1 LIPDIFG
8 LEKVMS
14 SSLWGY
20 PVSDPLESSAPLR
33 VDLAGGWTDVH
44 PYPTDFGGEV
54 VNFAI
59 KHRVTIRKLEEG
71 ENSDLEFNFPVP
83 RGSGLGTSSA
93 MNVALAALNSPSQLE
108 KPEEI
113 AEQAFVSES
122 QQNRCG
128 RQDHWASAIGGFNHL
143 LFIGDSVERMPF
155 EPMKSSLNWLK
166 KHMVIS
172 YSGISRNSGEI
183 QESVWSRYSNGDER
197 VVQGLHKIRSS
208 AREMANGL
216 QQDRRDLVVSSLRGV
231 CEGVDMID
239 PTIHDP
245 FRGVV
250 MHLIESGS
258 IVAWKALG
266 AGGGGCSALLCSPNG
281 KEYATQYIENQG
293 WKILDW
299 DYDEQGVQVI

>member
-1 LIPDIFG
+1 
-8 LEKVMS
+8 MS
-14 SSLWGY
+14 SSLSHCT
-20 PVSDPLESSAPLR
+20 VSDPSESSAPLR
-33 VDLAGGWTDVH
+33 VDLAGGWTDVR

-59 KHRVTIRKLEEG
+59 KHRVRVRKPEEG
-71 ENSDLEFNFPVP
+71 GDSDLEFDFPVP

-93 MNVALAALNSPSQLE
+93 MNVALVALNSASQLE

-113 AEQAFVSES
+113 AEQAFISES
-122 QQNRCG
+122 RENRCG

-166 KHMVIS
+166 KHLVIS

-183 QESVWSRYSNGDER
+183 QESVWSRYSNGDEG
-197 VVQGLHKIRSS
+197 VIQGLHKIRSS

-216 QQDRRDLVVSSLRGV
+216 QQDRRDLVVSSLRGT
-231 CEGVDMID
+231 CEGIDMID

-245 FRGVV
+245 FRRVV
-250 MHLIESGS
+250 MSLIESGS

-266 AGGGGCSALLCSPNG
+266 AGGGGCSALLCSPTG
-281 KEYATQYIENQG
+281 MEYATQYIENESWQ
-293 WKILDW
+293 ILDW
-299 DYDEQGVQVI
+299 DFDEQGVQVIG

>member
-1 LIPDIFG
+1 MP
-8 LEKVMS
+8 
-14 SSLWGY
+14 
-20 PVSDPLESSAPLR
+20 
-33 VDLAGGWTDVH
+33 

-59 KHRVTIRKLEEG
+59 NRRVRVRKREEVKD
-71 ENSDLEFNFPVP
+71 SDLEFDFPVP

-93 MNVALAALNSPSQLE
+93 MNVAVAALNSPGQLE
-108 KPEEI
+108 DSGEI
-113 AEQAFVSES
+113 AEQAFLSES
-122 QQNRCG
+122 KENRCG
-128 RQDHWASAIGGFNHL
+128 RQDHWASTFGGFNHL

-166 KHMVIS
+166 KHLLIA
-172 YSGISRNSGEI
+172 YSGNSRNSGKI
-183 QESVWSRYSNGDER
+183 QESVWSSYSNEDEG
-197 VVQGLHKIRSS
+197 VIQGLHKIRSS

-250 MHLIESGS
+250 MPLIESGS

-266 AGGGGCSALLCSPNG
+266 AGGGGGSALLCSPTG
-281 KEYATQYIENQG
+281 KEYATQYIEDEG
-293 WKILDW
+293 WQILDW
-299 DYDEQGVQVI
+299 DFDEQGVQVIE

>member
-1 LIPDIFG
+1 
-8 LEKVMS
+8 MS
-14 SSLWGY
+14 SSPSHC
-20 PVSDPLESSAPLR
+20 PVSDPSESSAPLR
-33 VDLAGGWTDVH
+33 VDLAGGWTDVP

-59 KHRVTIRKLEEG
+59 NRRVRVRKREEVKD
-71 ENSDLEFNFPVP
+71 SDLEFDFPVP

-93 MNVALAALNSPSQLE
+93 MNVAVAALNSPGQLE
-108 KPEEI
+108 DSGEI
-113 AEQAFVSES
+113 AEQAFLSES
-122 QQNRCG
+122 KENRCG
-128 RQDHWASAIGGFNHL
+128 RQDHWASTFGGFNHL

-166 KHMVIS
+166 KHLVIA
-172 YSGISRNSGEI
+172 YSGRSRNSGEI
-183 QESVWSRYSNGDER
+183 QESVWSSFSNGGEG
-197 VVQGLHKIRSS
+197 VIQGLHKIRSS

-245 FRGVV
+245 FRGVI
-250 MHLIESGS
+250 MPLIESGS

-266 AGGGGCSALLCSPNG
+266 AGGGGCSALLCSPSG
-281 KEYATQYIENQG
+281 KEYATRHIEDEG
-293 WKILDW
+293 WQILEW
-299 DYDEQGVQVI
+299 DFDNQGVQVI

>member
-1 LIPDIFG
+1 
-8 LEKVMS
+8 MS
-14 SSLWGY
+14 GPS
-20 PVSDPLESSAPLR
+20 ESSAPLR
-33 VDLAGGWTDVH
+33 VDLAGGWTDVP

-59 KHRVTIRKLEEG
+59 NRRVRVRKREEA
-71 ENSDLEFNFPVP
+71 EDSDFEFDFPVP

-93 MNVALAALNSPSQLE
+93 VSVALEALNSPGQLE
-108 KPEEI
+108 NSDVI
-113 AEQAFVSES
+113 AEQAFLSES
-122 QQNRCG
+122 KQNRCG
-128 RQDHWASAIGGFNHL
+128 RQDHWASTFGGFNHL

-166 KHMVIS
+166 KHLLIAH
-172 YSGISRNSGEI
+172 SGNSRNSGEI
-183 QESVWSRYSNGDER
+183 QESVWSKYSDENEG
-197 VVQGLHKIRSS
+197 VIQGLHKIRSS

-231 CEGVDMID
+231 CEGVDMIN

-250 MHLIESGS
+250 MPLIESGS

-266 AGGGGCSALLCSPNG
+266 AGGGGCSALLCSPTG
-281 KEYATQYIENQG
+281 KEYATQYVEDEG
-293 WKILDW
+293 WQILDW
-299 DYDEQGVQVI
+299 DFDERGVQVIG

>member
-1 LIPDIFG
+1 MP
-8 LEKVMS
+8 
-14 SSLWGY
+14 
-20 PVSDPLESSAPLR
+20 
-33 VDLAGGWTDVH
+33 

-59 KHRVTIRKLEEG
+59 NRRVRVRKREEVKD
-71 ENSDLEFNFPVP
+71 SDLEFDFPVP

-93 MNVALAALNSPSQLE
+93 MNVAVAALNSPGQLE
-108 KPEEI
+108 NSDEI
-113 AEQAFVSES
+113 AEQAFLSES
-122 QQNRCG
+122 KENRCG
-128 RQDHWASAIGGFNHL
+128 RQDHWASTFGGFNHL

-166 KHMVIS
+166 KHLLIA
-172 YSGISRNSGEI
+172 YSGNSRNSGKI
-183 QESVWSRYSNGDER
+183 QESVWSSYSNEDEG
-197 VVQGLHKIRSS
+197 VIQGLHKIRSS

-245 FRGVV
+245 FRDVV
-250 MHLIESGS
+250 MPLIESGS

-266 AGGGGCSALLCSPNG
+266 AGGGGCSALLCSPSG
-281 KEYATQYIENQG
+281 KEYATKYIEDEDWQ
-293 WKILDW
+293 ILDW
-299 DYDEQGVQVI
+299 DFDEQGVRVI

>member
-1 LIPDIFG
+1 
-8 LEKVMS
+8 MS
-14 SSLWGY
+14 VPS
-20 PVSDPLESSAPLR
+20 ESSAPLR
-33 VDLAGGWTDVH
+33 VDLAGGWTDVP

-59 KHRVTIRKLEEG
+59 DQRVKVRRREKAG
-71 ENSDLEFNFPVP
+71 DSDLEFHFPVP

-93 MNVALAALNSPSQLE
+93 MNVALAALNSSSKFENPD
-108 KPEEI
+108 EI
-113 AEQAFVSES
+113 SEQAFLSES
-122 QQNRCG
+122 KENRCG
-128 RQDHWASAIGGFNHL
+128 RQDHWASAYGGFNHL

-166 KHMVIS
+166 RHLVIA
-172 YSGISRNSGEI
+172 YSGSSRNSGEI
-183 QESVWSRYSNGDER
+183 QESVWSSYSNGVEE
-197 VVQGLHKIRSS
+197 VIQGLHKIRSS
-208 AREMANGL
+208 AREMADGL

-250 MHLIESGS
+250 MPLIESGS

-266 AGGGGCSALLCSPNG
+266 AGGGGCSALLCSPTG
-281 KEYATQYIENQG
+281 KEHATEYIGDEG
-293 WKILDW
+293 WQILEW
-299 DYDEQGVQVI
+299 DFDEQGVQVIE